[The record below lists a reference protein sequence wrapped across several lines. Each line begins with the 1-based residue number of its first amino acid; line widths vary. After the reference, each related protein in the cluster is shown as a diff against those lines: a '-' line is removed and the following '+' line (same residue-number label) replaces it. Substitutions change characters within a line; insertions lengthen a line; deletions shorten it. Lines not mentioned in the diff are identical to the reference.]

1 MTLNVFRNRF
11 GDTVE
16 ISILPGMV
24 VIQMLLMGIIS
35 CYQVMSHKRSVLLT
49 QIWAYRCQNGRMQV
63 LYFAQ
68 VTYHLVTNSDVY
80 YLGLATGT
88 LTIESVANLTFCFFA
103 FSYSFVNMLKARSGE
118 QQLARHFRLVWE
130 LIQLA
135 MVTCVASMLYIYR
148 LTSLSY
154 IIDANG
160 VVQFETCQKAT
171 MSMQSLV
178 NAAYMTY
185 FLAAKSVPVVAV
197 GSSIVF
203 AISPWPTVSTIRRA
217 RSTLQ
222 FSFAPFFFY
231 FVQSIIYTLYGWTT
245 GNPVVGGTS
254 LLGVVLG
261 SYYVLIF
268 YKYARDRTQ
277 ATRMLT
283 SAMLVILLLTHQVAT
298 RSPEETQMII
308 GIPAN
313 ILSVFTAA
321 SPLLQ
326 IKNIL
331 RRKDASCLPFGM
343 SVMNVVAGTIWG
355 TYGVMLGDPLVIC
368 PNLFALTMGAIQVSL
383 ILLYPGGKG
392 GNDAEQKAKSS
403 PPTKPTKKL
412 SPRSKKKIEHP
423 E

>member
-1 MTLNVFRNRF
+1 
-11 GDTVE
+11 
-16 ISILPGMV
+16 
-24 VIQMLLMGIIS
+24 
-35 CYQVMSHKRSVLLT
+35 
-49 QIWAYRCQNGRMQV
+49 
-63 LYFAQ
+63 
-68 VTYHLVTNSDVY
+68 
-80 YLGLATGT
+80 
-88 LTIESVANLTFCFFA
+88 
-103 FSYSFVNMLKARSGE
+103 
-118 QQLARHFRLVWE
+118 
-130 LIQLA
+130 
-135 MVTCVASMLYIYR
+135 
-148 LTSLSY
+148 
-154 IIDANG
+154 
-160 VVQFETCQKAT
+160 
-171 MSMQSLV
+171 MSMQSLA

-203 AISPWPTVSTIRRA
+203 AISPWPTVATIRRS

-231 FVQSIIYTLYGWTT
+231 FVQSVIYTLYGWTT
-245 GNPVVGGTS
+245 SNPVVGGTS

-261 SYYVLIF
+261 SYYVLVF
-268 YKYARDRTQ
+268 YKYAHDRTQ

-283 SAMLVILLLTHQVAT
+283 SAMLVIFLLAYQVVT
-298 RSPEETQMII
+298 RSPEETQMIT

-326 IKNIL
+326 VKNIL

-343 SVMNVVAGTIWG
+343 SAMNVVSGSIWA

-383 ILLYPGGKG
+383 IMLYPGGKG
-392 GNDAEQKAKSS
+392 ANKTAEPKAKSS
-403 PPTKPTKKL
+403 PPTKPVKKS
-412 SPRSKKKIEHP
+412 SPRHKKKAEHP